1 MLSNRIGHA
10 LNTLEA
16 PMTEVCAEFP
26 ARRVLVKCPGCRRA
40 IDEEK
45 LRDNLE
51 VCPRCGKH
59 LRVSGRARM
68 RMTVDAGSFEEW
80 DAALRAADF
89 LGFPGYSEKLASA
102 HEASGENDAVVCG
115 RGRIGGRECAL
126 FFMDAGFMMG
136 SMGSVVGEKICRVFE
151 KAVEA
156 ASPSR
161 AARACRKA

>member
-45 LRDNLE
+45 LRKNLE

-80 DAALRAADF
+80 DAGLRATDF
-89 LGFPGYSEKLASA
+89 LGFPGYPDK
-102 HEASGENDAVVCG
+102 D
-115 RGRIGGRECAL
+115 RK
-126 FFMDAGFMMG
+126 
-136 SMGSVVGEKICRVFE
+136 SVV
-151 KAVEA
+151 
-156 ASPSR
+156 
-161 AARACRKA
+161 

>member
-45 LRDNLE
+45 LRANLE

-80 DAALRAADF
+80 DAALRATDF
-89 LGFPGYSEKLASA
+89 LRFPGYSE
-102 HEASGENDAVVCG
+102 
-115 RGRIGGRECAL
+115 
-126 FFMDAGFMMG
+126 
-136 SMGSVVGEKICRVFE
+136 
-151 KAVEA
+151 
-156 ASPSR
+156 
-161 AARACRKA
+161 

>member
-80 DAALRAADF
+80 DAALRATDF
-89 LGFPGYSEKLASA
+89 LGFSRLLR
-102 HEASGENDAVVCG
+102 EARFRA
-115 RGRIGGRECAL
+115 RGVGRERRRRL
-126 FFMDAGFMMG
+126 
-136 SMGSVVGEKICRVFE
+136 R
-151 KAVEA
+151 
-156 ASPSR
+156 
-161 AARACRKA
+161 ARAHRRPGVRALLHGRRLHDGVYGLRCR